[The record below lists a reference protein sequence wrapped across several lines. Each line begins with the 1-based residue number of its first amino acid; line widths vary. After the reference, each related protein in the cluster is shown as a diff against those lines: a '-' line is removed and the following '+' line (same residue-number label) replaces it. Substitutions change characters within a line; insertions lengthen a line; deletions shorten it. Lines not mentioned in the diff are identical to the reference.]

1 MTMERKDV
9 DEHVDEALSC
19 PVLARR
25 LQHVVED
32 IEANVPGPKTQ
43 AMMYELVDI
52 VLQMG
57 QRIRA
62 LEMRTVAY
70 DVRSE
75 LTREN
80 AHLPVRDVDLGTDF
94 PTEDEHARHR

>member
-25 LQHVVED
+25 LQSVVED
-32 IEANVPGPKTQ
+32 IEANVPGDKTK

-57 QRIRA
+57 QRVRA

-70 DVRSE
+70 DVKSE
-75 LTREN
+75 LTRKN
-80 AHLPVRDVDLGTDF
+80 AHQPQRDVNLTTDF
-94 PTEDEHARHR
+94 PGPDEHARHR